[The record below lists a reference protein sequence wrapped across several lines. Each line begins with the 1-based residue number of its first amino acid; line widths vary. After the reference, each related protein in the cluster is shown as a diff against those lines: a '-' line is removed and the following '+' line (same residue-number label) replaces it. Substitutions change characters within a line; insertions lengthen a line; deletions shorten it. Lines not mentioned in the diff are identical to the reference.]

1 MDQAQLQRRV
11 QLEKSVRRFREM
23 FQGNVPLELAVL
35 LMKRY
40 HNNYT
45 LVTKHIILMFID
57 PETGGLDDDDRN
69 DIEEDDE
76 IKVNVAYV
84 LCFQQAFRALK
95 QVMAGL
101 TVKNLDLFN
110 QANEKLIPS
119 KERQFSCSQ
128 CDRYW
133 WRRVPARK
141 QVSRCRHCK
150 KKYDPVPYDKMWGYA
165 EFNCQECGHNFGGF
179 TQMGLPSPC
188 YVCGSQVT
196 PVRILPPK
204 RSLAP
209 RSHRPHSCFAEDCY
223 NRREPYI
230 PGTHCVHPRSRQR
243 QGLPKVLFQCPE
255 HDSTGSTVATCVSQ
269 GSLMECPVEEIL
281 EEDILEEEEDPTE
294 EEEDST
300 EKSDSGDNE
309 AED

>member
-76 IKVNVAYV
+76 IKAVIQT
-84 LCFQQAFRALK
+84 LREEEEPK
-95 QVMAGL
+95 
-101 TVKNLDLFN
+101 TK
-110 QANEKLIPS
+110 
-119 KERQFSCSQ
+119 
-128 CDRYW
+128 
-133 WRRVPARK
+133 
-141 QVSRCRHCK
+141 VSRCRHCK

>member
-95 QVMAGL
+95 AVIQTLREEEEPKTKQVMAGL

-165 EFNCQECGHNFGGF
+165 EFNCQECGHNFGALHPGHPLRAP
-179 TQMGLPSPC
+179 TEPPTPRAAE
-188 YVCGSQVT
+188 GSV
-196 PVRILPPK
+196 PVPGARQHGV
-204 RSLAP
+204 
-209 RSHRPHSCFAEDCY
+209 HRGHL
-223 NRREPYI
+223 REPGQLDGVPRGGN
-230 PGTHCVHPRSRQR
+230 PGRGHPRGGGGPHRGR
-243 QGLPKVLFQCPE
+243 GGLDREVGQW
-255 HDSTGSTVATCVSQ
+255 GQ
-269 GSLMECPVEEIL
+269 
-281 EEDILEEEEDPTE
+281 
-294 EEEDST
+294 
-300 EKSDSGDNE
+300 
-309 AED
+309 